1 MKVCILRERK
11 TMFHE
16 RREDD
21 KPHKGSVFVGYDLGE
36 RFAQISY
43 CLFEKGDVET
53 LAPVV
58 GTRQYNIPVML
69 CKRRGTKQWIF
80 GREAAGSAG
89 EEDLLPVEGLL
100 TLARE
105 GKELALDGETYDP
118 TALLTLFVKRSLGL
132 LGIIAPVEEID
143 AFMVTVARADD
154 RMVEILLQVAANLNL
169 KTDRIF
175 FQSHTESL
183 YAYMLHQPS
192 ELWAYN
198 ALVCEHDGERLRT
211 YRMTCNKR
219 TTPIVTLIEEQL
231 FETLP
236 IPVEDEA
243 EALKEDAF
251 RLADERFLE
260 ILQNLCEGRIVS
272 SAYLLGDGFREEW
285 YRDSLRF
292 LCKNR
297 RVFQG
302 NNLFSQGAVYSL
314 LEKWSPSVAGK
325 EHIFLGED
333 KLKANIGM
341 YLLRR
346 GKESY
351 YALLDAGEN
360 WYELH
365 KTCEVFLGE
374 DKTFAFVITPLTGKN
389 PQTKEI
395 TLSGAK
401 KTDAPFTR
409 YSLEVSMAS
418 ADTVQVTVTELG
430 LGEFFPADG
439 RKWEETFQI

>member
-1 MKVCILRERK
+1 MFLERK
-11 TMFHE
+11 EET
-16 RREDD
+16 

-36 RFAQISY
+36 RYAQISY
-43 CLFEKGDVET
+43 CFFEKSEVET
-53 LAPVV
+53 LSPVA
-58 GTRQYNIPVML
+58 GTKQYNIPAML
-69 CKRRGTKQWIF
+69 CKRKGTKQWLY
-80 GREAAGSAG
+80 GREALESAG

-100 TLARE
+100 ALARE
-105 GKELALDGETYDP
+105 GKELALDGESFDP
-118 TALLTLFVKRSLGL
+118 TALLTLFVRRSLGL
-132 LGIIAPVEEID
+132 FGIIAPVEEID
-143 AFMVTVARADD
+143 AFMVTVARMDD
-154 RMVEILLQVAANLNL
+154 RMVEVLLQVAANLNL

-183 YAYMLHQPS
+183 YAYMLQQPS
-192 ELWAYN
+192 ELWAYH
-198 ALVCEHDGERLRT
+198 ALVCEHDGSRLRT

-219 TTPIVTLIEEQL
+219 TTPIVALIEEQL

-236 IPVEDEA
+236 LPGADEA
-243 EALKEDAF
+243 EAVREDAY

-260 ILQNLCEGRIVS
+260 ILQDLCEGRIVS
-272 SAYLLGDGFREEW
+272 SAYLLGDGFKEEW
-285 YRDSLRF
+285 HKDSLRF

-314 LEKWSPSVAGK
+314 LEKWSPSDAGK

-341 YLLRR
+341 RLLRR

-360 WYELH
+360 WYDLH
-365 KTCEVFLGE
+365 KTCEILLGE
-374 DKTFAFVITPLTGKN
+374 EKTIALVITPLTGKN

-401 KTDAPFTR
+401 KTGAPFTR
-409 YSLEVSMAS
+409 YLLEVSMAC
-418 ADTVQVTVTELG
+418 ADTVQVVATDLG

-439 RKWEETFQI
+439 RKWEESFQIG

>member
-1 MKVCILRERK
+1 
-11 TMFHE
+11 MFLE
-16 RREDD
+16 RREDT

-36 RFAQISY
+36 RYAQISY
-43 CLFEKGDVET
+43 CFFEKGEVET
-53 LAPVV
+53 LAPVS
-58 GTRQYNIPVML
+58 GTKQYNIPAML
-69 CKRRGTKQWIF
+69 CKRKGMKQWLY
-80 GREAAGSAG
+80 GREAAEKVS
-89 EEDLLPVEGLL
+89 EEGMLPVEGLL
-100 TLARE
+100 ALARE

-118 TALLTLFVKRSLGL
+118 TALLTLFVRRSLGL

-143 AFMVTVARADD
+143 AFMVTVERMDD

-183 YAYMLHQPS
+183 YAYMLRQPS
-192 ELWAYN
+192 ELWAYHV
-198 ALVCEHDGERLRT
+198 LVCEHDGSRLRI
-211 YRMTCNKR
+211 YRMSCNKR
-219 TTPIVTLIEEQL
+219 TTPIVALIEEQL

-236 IPVEDEA
+236 IPGGDEA
-243 EALKEDAF
+243 EALREDAY

-260 ILQNLCEGRIVS
+260 ILQDLCEGRIVS
-272 SAYLLGDGFREEW
+272 SAYLLGDGFRKEW
-285 YRDSLRF
+285 HRDSLRF

-302 NNLFSQGAVYSL
+302 NNLFSQGAVYGL
-314 LEKWSPSVAGK
+314 LEKWSPSEAGK

-341 YLLRR
+341 HVLRR

-360 WYELH
+360 WYEIH
-365 KTCEVFLGE
+365 KTCEILLGE
-374 DKTFAFVITPLTGKN
+374 DKTICFVITPLTGKN
-389 PQTKEI
+389 PQTRKI

-401 KTDAPFTR
+401 KTGAPFTR
-409 YSLEVSMAS
+409 YQMEVSMAS
-418 ADTVQVTVTELG
+418 ADTVQVVVTELG

-439 RKWEETFQI
+439 RRWEETFRIL

>member
-1 MKVCILRERK
+1 
-11 TMFHE
+11 MFLE
-16 RREDD
+16 RREGG

-36 RFAQISY
+36 QYAQISY
-43 CLFEKGDVET
+43 CLFEKGGVET

-58 GTRQYNIPVML
+58 GTKQYNIPVML
-69 CKRRGTKQWIF
+69 CKRKGTKQWLF
-80 GREAAGSAG
+80 GKEAAGCAG
-89 EEDLLPVEGLL
+89 EEDMFPVEGLL
-100 TLARE
+100 ALARE
-105 GKELALDGETYDP
+105 GKELTFDGETFDP
-118 TALLTLFVKRSLGL
+118 TALLTLFVRRSLGL

-143 AFMVTVARADD
+143 AFMVTVARMDD

-183 YAYMLHQPS
+183 YAYMLYQPS
-192 ELWAYN
+192 ELWAYH
-198 ALVCEHDGERLRT
+198 ALVCEHDGRRLRT

-219 TTPIVTLIEEQL
+219 TTPIVALIEEQL

-236 IPVEDEA
+236 IPGEDES

-285 YRDSLRF
+285 HKSSLRF

-302 NNLFSQGAVYSL
+302 NNLFTQGAVYSL
-314 LEKWSPSVAGK
+314 LEKWSPSEAGK
-325 EHIFLGED
+325 NHIFLGED

-341 YLLRR
+341 HLLRR

-360 WYELH
+360 WYESH
-365 KTCEVFLGE
+365 KTCEILLGE
-374 DKTFAFVITPLTGKN
+374 EKTISFVITPLTGKN
-389 PQTKEI
+389 AQTKEI
-395 TLSGAK
+395 ILSGAK
-401 KTDAPFTR
+401 KTGAPFTR
-409 YSLEVSMAS
+409 YALEVSMAS
-418 ADTVQVTVTELG
+418 ADTVQIVATELG

-439 RKWEETFQI
+439 RKWEETFQIL

>member
-1 MKVCILRERK
+1 MFLERK
-11 TMFHE
+11 
-16 RREDD
+16 DD
-21 KPHKGSVFVGYDLGE
+21 AKPHKGSVFVGYDLGD
-36 RFAQISY
+36 RYAQISY
-43 CLFEKGDVET
+43 CFFEKGEVET
-53 LAPVV
+53 LAPVA
-58 GTRQYNIPVML
+58 GTKQYHIPAML
-69 CKRRGTKQWIF
+69 CKRKGTKQWLY

-89 EEDLLPVEGLL
+89 EADLLPVEGLL
-100 TLARE
+100 ALARE

-118 TALLTLFVKRSLGL
+118 TALLTLFVRRSLGL
-132 LGIIAPVEEID
+132 LGMIAPVEEID
-143 AFMVTVARADD
+143 AFMVTVARMDD

-169 KTDRIF
+169 KTNRIF

-198 ALVCEHDGERLRT
+198 ALVCEHDGDRLRT

-219 TTPIVTLIEEQL
+219 TTPIVALIEEQL
-231 FETLP
+231 FETLL
-236 IPVEDEA
+236 IPGEEA
-243 EALKEDAF
+243 SEALKEDAF
-251 RLADERFLE
+251 RLADERFLD
-260 ILQNLCEGRIVS
+260 ILQDLCEGRIVS

-285 YRDSLRF
+285 HRDSLRF

-314 LEKWSPSVAGK
+314 LEKWSPSEAGK

-341 YLLRR
+341 RLLRR

-360 WYELH
+360 WYDLH
-365 KTCEVFLGE
+365 KTCEILLGE
-374 DKTFAFVITPLTGKN
+374 DKTIALLITPLTGRN
-389 PQTKEI
+389 PLTKEI
-395 TLSGAK
+395 VLLGAK
-401 KTDAPFTR
+401 NTGAPFTR
-409 YSLEVSMAS
+409 YELAVSMAS
-418 ADTVQVTVTELG
+418 ADTVQVSVTELG
-430 LGEFFPADG
+430 LGEFFPSDG
-439 RKWEETFQI
+439 RKWEEAFQIL

>member
-1 MKVCILRERK
+1 MFLERK
-11 TMFHE
+11 
-16 RREDD
+16 EDT

-36 RFAQISY
+36 RYAQISY
-43 CLFEKGDVET
+43 CFFEKSEVET
-53 LAPVV
+53 LAPVA
-58 GTRQYNIPVML
+58 GTKQYNIPAML
-69 CKRRGTKQWIF
+69 CKRKGTKQWLY
-80 GREAAGSAG
+80 GKEAAEHAG
-89 EEDLLPVEGLL
+89 EEDLFPVEGLL
-100 TLARE
+100 ALARE
-105 GKELALDGETYDP
+105 GKELTLDGEAFDP

-132 LGIIAPVEEID
+132 LSIIAPVEEID
-143 AFMVTVARADD
+143 AFMVTVARMDD

-183 YAYMLHQPS
+183 YAYMLNQPS
-192 ELWAYN
+192 ELWAYHT
-198 ALVCEHDGERLRT
+198 LVCEHDGSRLRT

-236 IPVEDEA
+236 IPGGDET
-243 EALKEDAF
+243 ETIREDAF

-260 ILQNLCEGRIVS
+260 ILQELCEGRIVS

-285 YRDSLRF
+285 HKDSLRF

-302 NNLFSQGAVYSL
+302 NNLFGQGAVYSL
-314 LEKWSPSVAGK
+314 IEKWSPSDAGK

-341 YLLRR
+341 RVWRR

-351 YALLDAGEN
+351 YALLDAGES

-365 KTCEVFLGE
+365 KSCEILLE
-374 DKTFAFVITPLTGKN
+374 EEKTISFVITPLTGKN

-395 TLSGAK
+395 TLTGAK
-401 KTDAPFTR
+401 NTGAPFTR
-409 YSLEVSMAS
+409 YVLEVSMAS
-418 ADTVQVTVTELG
+418 ADTVQVVVTDLG
-430 LGEFFPADG
+430 LGEFFPTDG
-439 RKWEETFQI
+439 RKWEETFSI

>member
-1 MKVCILRERK
+1 MFLERK
-11 TMFHE
+11 E
-16 RREDD
+16 SE

-36 RFAQISY
+36 RYAQISY
-43 CLFEKGDVET
+43 CFFEKSEVET
-53 LAPVV
+53 LSPVA
-58 GTRQYNIPVML
+58 GTKQYNIPAIL
-69 CKRRGTKQWIF
+69 CKRKGTKQWIY
-80 GREAAGSAG
+80 GKEALESAG
-89 EEDLLPVEGLL
+89 EEELLPVEGLL

-105 GKELALDGETYDP
+105 GKELTLDGETFDP

-143 AFMVTVARADD
+143 AFMVTVARMDD

-169 KTDRIF
+169 KTERIF

-192 ELWAYN
+192 ELWAYHV
-198 ALVCEHDGERLRT
+198 LVCEHDGSRLRT

-236 IPVEDEA
+236 IPGGEEMEA
-243 EALKEDAF
+243 IREDAF

-260 ILQNLCEGRIVS
+260 ILQELCEGRIVS

-285 YRDSLRF
+285 HKDSLRF

-314 LEKWSPSVAGK
+314 IEKWSPSDAGK

-341 YLLRR
+341 HVLRR

-365 KTCEVFLGE
+365 KNCEILLGE
-374 DKTFAFVITPLTGKN
+374 DKTISFVITPLTGKN
-389 PQTKEI
+389 PQTKEL

-401 KTDAPFTR
+401 STGAPFTR
-409 YSLEVSMAS
+409 YALEVSMAS
-418 ADTVQVTVTELG
+418 ADTVQVAVTDLG
-430 LGEFFPADG
+430 LGDFFKTDG
-439 RKWEETFQI
+439 RKWEEVFQI

>member
-1 MKVCILRERK
+1 MFLERK
-11 TMFHE
+11 E
-16 RREDD
+16 SD
-21 KPHKGSVFVGYDLGE
+21 KPHKGNVFVGCDLGE
-36 RFAQISY
+36 RYAQISY
-43 CLFEKGDVET
+43 CFFEKSEVET
-53 LAPVV
+53 FSPVA
-58 GTRQYNIPVML
+58 GTKQYNIPAML
-69 CKRRGTKQWIF
+69 CKRKGTKQWLY
-80 GREAAGSAG
+80 GREAAESAG
-89 EEDLLPVEGLL
+89 EEEMLPVEGLL
-100 TLARE
+100 ALARE
-105 GKELALDGETYDP
+105 GKELTLDGEAFDP
-118 TALLTLFVKRSLGL
+118 TALLTLFVRRSLGL
-132 LGIIAPVEEID
+132 LGMIAPVEEID
-143 AFMVTVARADD
+143 AFMVTVEHMDD
-154 RMVEILLQVAANLNL
+154 RMVEVLLQVAANLNL

-175 FQSHTESL
+175 FQNHTESL

-192 ELWAYN
+192 ELWAYHV
-198 ALVCEHDGERLRT
+198 LICEHDGSRLRT
-211 YRMTCNKR
+211 YRMACNKR

-236 IPVEDEA
+236 LPGADET
-243 EALKEDAF
+243 ETVKEDAY

-260 ILQNLCEGRIVS
+260 ILQDLCEGRIVS
-272 SAYLLGDGFREEW
+272 SAYLLGEGFREEW
-285 YRDSLRF
+285 HRESLRF

-314 LEKWSPSVAGK
+314 LEKWSPSEAGK

-341 YLLRR
+341 HVLRR

-351 YALLDAGEN
+351 YALLDAGES

-365 KTCEVFLGE
+365 KTCEILMGE
-374 DKTFAFVITPLTGKN
+374 DKTISFVITPLTGRN

-409 YSLEVSMAS
+409 YELEVSMAS
-418 ADTVQVTVTELG
+418 ADTVQVVATELG
-430 LGEFFPADG
+430 LGEFFKTDG
-439 RKWEETFQI
+439 RKWEESFQI

>member
-1 MKVCILRERK
+1 MIFEGRES
-11 TMFHE
+11 
-16 RREDD
+16 D

-36 RFAQISY
+36 HYAQISY
-43 CLFEKGDVET
+43 CFFEKSEVET
-53 LAPVV
+53 LSPVA
-58 GTRQYNIPVML
+58 GTKQYNIPAIL
-69 CKRRGTKQWIF
+69 CKRKGTKQWLY
-80 GREAAGSAG
+80 GREALESAK

-100 TLARE
+100 ALARE
-105 GKELALDGETYDP
+105 GKELALDGETFDP
-118 TALLTLFVKRSLGL
+118 TALLTLFVRRSLGL
-132 LGIIAPVEEID
+132 LSIIAPVEEID
-143 AFMVTVARADD
+143 AFMVTVARMDD
-154 RMVEILLQVAANLNL
+154 RMVEVLLQMAANLNL

-183 YAYMLHQPS
+183 YAYMLQQPS
-192 ELWAYN
+192 ELWAYH
-198 ALVCEHDGERLRT
+198 ALVCEHDGSRLRT

-219 TTPIVTLIEEQL
+219 TTPIVALIEEQL

-236 IPVEDEA
+236 LPATDEA
-243 EALKEDAF
+243 ETVKEDAY

-260 ILQNLCEGRIVS
+260 ILQELCEGRIVS

-285 YRDSLRF
+285 HKDSLRF

-314 LEKWSPSVAGK
+314 LEKWSPSDAGK

-341 YLLRR
+341 RLLRR

-360 WYELH
+360 WYDLH
-365 KTCEVFLGE
+365 KTCEILLGE
-374 DKTFAFVITPLTGKN
+374 EKTVALVITPLTGKN
-389 PQTKEI
+389 PQIKEI

-401 KTDAPFTR
+401 KTEAPFTR
-409 YSLEVSMAS
+409 YLLEVSMAC
-418 ADTVQVTVTELG
+418 ADTVQVTVTDLG

-439 RKWEETFQI
+439 RKWEESFQI

>member
-1 MKVCILRERK
+1 MFLERK
-11 TMFHE
+11 E
-16 RREDD
+16 SD
-21 KPHKGSVFVGYDLGE
+21 KPHKGNVFVGCDLGE
-36 RFAQISY
+36 RYAQISY
-43 CLFEKGDVET
+43 CFFEKSEVET
-53 LAPVV
+53 FSPVA
-58 GTRQYNIPVML
+58 GTKQYNIPAML
-69 CKRRGTKQWIF
+69 CKRKGTKQWLY
-80 GREAAGSAG
+80 GREAAESAG
-89 EEDLLPVEGLL
+89 EEEMLPVEGLL
-100 TLARE
+100 ALARE
-105 GKELALDGETYDP
+105 GKELTLDGEAFDP
-118 TALLTLFVKRSLGL
+118 TALLTLFVRRSLGL
-132 LGIIAPVEEID
+132 LGMIAPVEEID
-143 AFMVTVARADD
+143 AFMVTVEHMDD
-154 RMVEILLQVAANLNL
+154 RMVEVLLQVAANLNL

-175 FQSHTESL
+175 FQNHTESL

-192 ELWAYN
+192 ELWAYHV
-198 ALVCEHDGERLRT
+198 LICEHDGSRLRT
-211 YRMTCNKR
+211 YRMACNKR

-236 IPVEDEA
+236 LPGADET
-243 EALKEDAF
+243 ETVKEDAY

-260 ILQNLCEGRIVS
+260 ILQDLCEGRIVS
-272 SAYLLGDGFREEW
+272 SAYLLGEGFREEW
-285 YRDSLRF
+285 HRESLRF

-314 LEKWSPSVAGK
+314 LEKWSPSEAGK

-341 YLLRR
+341 HVLRR

-351 YALLDAGEN
+351 YALLDAGES

-365 KTCEVFLGE
+365 KTCEILLGE
-374 DKTFAFVITPLTGKN
+374 DKTISFVITPLTGRN

-409 YSLEVSMAS
+409 YELEVSMAS
-418 ADTVQVTVTELG
+418 ADTVQVVATELG
-430 LGEFFPADG
+430 LGEFFKTDG
-439 RKWEETFQI
+439 RKWEESFQI

>member
-1 MKVCILRERK
+1 MFLERK
-11 TMFHE
+11 E
-16 RREDD
+16 SD
-21 KPHKGSVFVGYDLGE
+21 KPHKGSVFVGCDLGE
-36 RFAQISY
+36 HYAQISY
-43 CLFEKGDVET
+43 CFFEKGEVET
-53 LAPVV
+53 LAPIA
-58 GTRQYNIPVML
+58 GTKQYNIPAML
-69 CKRRGTKQWIF
+69 CKRKGTKQWLF
-80 GREAAGSAG
+80 GKEAAANAA
-89 EEDLLPVEGLL
+89 EEDMFPVEGLL
-100 TLARE
+100 ALAKA
-105 GKELALDGETYDP
+105 GKELTIDGEPYDP
-118 TALLTLFVKRSLGL
+118 TALLTLFVRRSLGL

-143 AFMVTVARADD
+143 AFMVTVARMDD
-154 RMVEILLQVAANLNL
+154 RMVEVLLQVAANLNL

-192 ELWAYN
+192 ELWAYHT
-198 ALVCEHDGERLRT
+198 LVCEHDGSRLRT
-211 YRMTCNKR
+211 YRMSCNKR

-236 IPVEDEA
+236 IPGEEVSEEVR
-243 EALKEDAF
+243 EDAF

-260 ILQNLCEGRIVS
+260 ILQDLCEGRIVS

-285 YRDSLRF
+285 HRDSLRF

-302 NNLFSQGAVYSL
+302 NNLFSQGAVYGL
-314 LEKWSPSVAGK
+314 LEKWSPCEAGK
-325 EHIFLGED
+325 EHIYLGED

-360 WYELH
+360 WYESR
-365 KTCEVFLGE
+365 KTCEIFLGE
-374 DKTFAFVITPLTGKN
+374 EKTISFVITPLTGKN

-401 KTDAPFTR
+401 KTGAPFTR
-409 YSLEVSMAS
+409 YALEVSMAS
-418 ADTVQVTVTELG
+418 ADTVQVVATNLG
-430 LGEFFPADG
+430 LGEFFKTDG
-439 RKWEETFQI
+439 RRWEETFQI

>member
-1 MKVCILRERK
+1 MFLERK
-11 TMFHE
+11 
-16 RREDD
+16 EDA
-21 KPHKGSVFVGYDLGE
+21 KPHKGSVFVGYDLSD
-36 RFAQISY
+36 RYAQISY
-43 CLFEKGDVET
+43 CLFEKGEVET
-53 LAPVV
+53 LSPVA
-58 GTRQYNIPVML
+58 GTKQYNIPAIL
-69 CKRRGTKQWIF
+69 CKRKGTKQWIY
-80 GREAAGSAG
+80 GKEAAGSAG
-89 EEDLLPVEGLL
+89 EADLLPVEGLL
-100 TLARE
+100 ALARE
-105 GKELALDGETYDP
+105 GKELALDGENYDP
-118 TALLTLFVKRSLGL
+118 TALLTLFVRRSLSL
-132 LGIIAPVEEID
+132 LSIIAPVEEID
-143 AFMVTVARADD
+143 AFMVTVARMDD

-175 FQSHTESL
+175 FQNHTESL

-192 ELWAYN
+192 ELWAYYT
-198 ALVCEHDGERLRT
+198 LVCEHDGERLKT

-231 FETLP
+231 FESLL
-236 IPVEDEA
+236 IPGEETSQ
-243 EALKEDAF
+243 ALKEDAF

-260 ILQNLCEGRIVS
+260 ILQDLCEGRIVS
-272 SAYLLGDGFREEW
+272 SAFLLGDGFREEW
-285 YRDSLRF
+285 HKDSLRF

-314 LEKWSPSVAGK
+314 LEKWSPSEAGK

-341 YLLRR
+341 RLLRR

-365 KTCEVFLGE
+365 KTCEILLGE
-374 DKTFAFVITPLTGKN
+374 EKTISLLITPLTGRD

-395 TLSGAK
+395 TLSGTK
-401 KTDAPFTR
+401 KTGAPFTR
-409 YSLEVSMAS
+409 YELEVSMAA
-418 ADTVQVTVTELG
+418 ADTVQVVVTELG

-439 RKWEETFQI
+439 RRWEETFRIS